1 MTSTT
6 QNQRY
11 ALQEL
16 EKEALMGAQGEE
28 TFAREVRCIDL
39 SNFAERKN
47 DIAEQL
53 WEAAVEIGFFQVS
66 HHGIP
71 LADIRQAFSMTEA
84 FFRPARRGEA
94 PVSAGRQRRWESKA
108 QVRPSTRTPDQKES
122 YQITRPL
129 MAGRWPSDR
138 ELPAFRQT
146 MLGFESQCW
155 QLGMKI
161 LSCFALKLGFRNR
174 FSPPRTIRCETPT
187 RAPCACCTTMQPS
200 SRSRGCGGPAR
211 TPILTV

>member
-1 MTSTT
+1 MNATT

-16 EKEALMGAQGEE
+16 EKEALMGAEGEE

-39 SNFAERKN
+39 SNFAARKN

-84 FFRPARRGEA
+84 FFDLPDEVKRQYPLAGNAGLRKAKRRFGHRPARRI
-94 PVSAGRQRRWESKA
+94 K
-108 QVRPSTRTPDQKES
+108 K
-122 YQITRPL
+122 
-129 MAGRWPSDR
+129 
-138 ELPAFRQT
+138 
-146 MLGFESQCW
+146 
-155 QLGMKI
+155 
-161 LSCFALKLGFRNR
+161 
-174 FSPPRTIRCETPT
+174 SPIRSP
-187 RAPCACCTTMQPS
+187 
-200 SRSRGCGGPAR
+200 GH
-211 TPILTV
+211 

>member
-39 SNFAERKN
+39 SNFATRKN

-84 FFRPARRGEA
+84 FFDLPDEVKRQYPLAGNAGWES
-94 PVSAGRQRRWESKA
+94 SAGPAIDPHAGSKRVVSDHPAADGRALAQRSG
-108 QVRPSTRTPDQKES
+108 V
-122 YQITRPL
+122 
-129 MAGRWPSDR
+129 
-138 ELPAFRQT
+138 
-146 MLGFESQCW
+146 
-155 QLGMKI
+155 
-161 LSCFALKLGFRNR
+161 
-174 FSPPRTIRCETPT
+174 
-187 RAPCACCTTMQPS
+187 S
-200 SRSRGCGGPAR
+200 SIQADDAR
-211 TPILTV
+211 V